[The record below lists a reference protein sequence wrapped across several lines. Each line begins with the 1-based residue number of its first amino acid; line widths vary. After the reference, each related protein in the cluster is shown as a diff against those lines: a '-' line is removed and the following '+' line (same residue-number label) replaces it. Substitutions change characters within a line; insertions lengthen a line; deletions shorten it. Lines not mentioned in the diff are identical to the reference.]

1 MSPFYKY
8 ILASIFFGSAVV
20 HIDAQSFSVSQNNI
34 TAVGTTHSQFEG
46 RVTVKNNTPYTQS
59 LRWSRTLEQTPG
71 NWETQ
76 VCDEQCYHPNI
87 KSRVLT
93 LLPRQERE
101 LRVVFY
107 PHGQQGNGE
116 VNLSI
121 FSPADSAGTSK
132 VVSFEGSTAVAAGA
146 ASASSARTPLKIFPN
161 PAVTHIQIEENDQ
174 VARIEIY
181 NMIGRKVTEYS
192 VNEPDEKYSVS
203 QLPRGVY
210 FVRMYDKSGNILFT
224 QRISKT
230 NP

>member
-1 MSPFYKY
+1 MH
-8 ILASIFFGSAVV
+8 LG
-20 HIDAQSFSVSQNNI
+20 AQTFSVSQSNV

-46 RVTVKNNTPYTQS
+46 RVVVKNNSAYTQS
-59 LRWSRTLEQTPG
+59 LRWTRTLEQTPG

-76 VCDEQCYHPNI
+76 VCDEQCYHPNT
-87 KSRVLT
+87 KSRSLT

-107 PHGQQGNGE
+107 PHGQQGSAE
-116 VNLSI
+116 VNLAI
-121 FSPADSAGTSK
+121 FSPADSAGTAK
-132 VVSFEGSTAVAAGA
+132 LVSFEGSTMVAAGA

-181 NMIGRKVTEYS
+181 NMIGRKVAEYS
-192 VNEPDEKYSVS
+192 VSEPDERYSVS

-210 FVRMYDKSGNILFT
+210 FVRMYDKGGNILFT